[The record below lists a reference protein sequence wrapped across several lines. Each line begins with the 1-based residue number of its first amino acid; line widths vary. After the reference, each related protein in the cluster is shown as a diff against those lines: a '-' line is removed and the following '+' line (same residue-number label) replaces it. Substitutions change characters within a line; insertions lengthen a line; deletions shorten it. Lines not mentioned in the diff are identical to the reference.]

1 MLSRFIMLA
10 HMKKH
15 HISVRGNV
23 LHVVYD
29 EVIYDIPK
37 SIAEKYKVSATDEGD
52 REPSEGA
59 VSADALFA
67 ELDRKYT
74 KPGALLRGLRARENL
89 SQIEFAQAIGVTQSD
104 LSKMELGKRP
114 IGKIIAKRIAEKFDI
129 DYRSL
134 LA

>member
-1 MLSRFIMLA
+1 M
-10 HMKKH
+10 
-15 HISVRGNV
+15 
-23 LHVVYD
+23 HVVYNED
-29 EVIYDIPK
+29 VYDIPK
-37 SIAEKYKVSATDEGD
+37 SIAEKYKISAADEMD

-74 KPGALLRGLRARENL
+74 KPGVLLRGLRARENL

>member
-1 MLSRFIMLA
+1 M
-10 HMKKH
+10 
-15 HISVRGNV
+15 
-23 LHVVYD
+23 
-29 EVIYDIPK
+29 
-37 SIAEKYKVSATDEGD
+37 D

-74 KPGALLRGLRARENL
+74 KPGVLLRGLRARENL

-104 LSKMELGKRP
+104 LFKMELGKRP

>member
-1 MLSRFIMLA
+1 MSA

-23 LHVVYD
+23 LHVVYNED
-29 EVIYDIPK
+29 VYDIPK
-37 SIAEKYKVSATDEGD
+37 CIAEKYKVSATDEVN

-59 VSADALFA
+59 ASADELFA

-74 KPGALLRGLRARENL
+74 KPGVLLRGLRARENL
-89 SQIEFAQAIGVTQSD
+89 SQVEFSKIIDVTQSD
-104 LSKMELGKRP
+104 LSKMEMGKRP
-114 IGKIIAKRIAEKFDI
+114 IGKTIAKRIAEKFDI

-134 LA
+134 LS

>member
-1 MLSRFIMLA
+1 M
-10 HMKKH
+10 
-15 HISVRGNV
+15 
-23 LHVVYD
+23 HVVYNED
-29 EVIYDIPK
+29 VYDIPK
-37 SIAEKYKVSATDEGD
+37 SIAEKYKISVADEMD

-74 KPGALLRGLRARENL
+74 KPGVLLRGLRARENL

-129 DYRSL
+129 GYRSL